1 MMAAVFASLV
11 AAFVLDLIGWQR
23 LAVGSLLLSLA
34 LGVWLFLWEV
44 YSPDYGFRMPWLQ
57 VELKREH
64 QIEDQIAGAPLTVAA
79 DRLNRQC

>member
-1 MMAAVFASLV
+1 MMAAVFATLV

-23 LAVGSLLLSLA
+23 LAVGSLLLSLV

-57 VELKREH
+57 VELKRDY
-64 QIEDQIAGAPLTVAA
+64 QIEDRLAGAPLAVAA